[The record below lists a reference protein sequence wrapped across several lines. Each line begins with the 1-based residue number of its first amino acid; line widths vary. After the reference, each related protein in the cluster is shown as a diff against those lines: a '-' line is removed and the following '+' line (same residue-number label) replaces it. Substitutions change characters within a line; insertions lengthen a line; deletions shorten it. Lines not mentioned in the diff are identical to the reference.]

1 VGTIKETYFT
11 IPDGDDPVAQAEG
24 NVLPVGG
31 PGAGIDPGLNFVF
44 LDRLLLSGPQAEV
57 AVGARSQ
64 LKFKDTCLRRCLSQ
78 ILNPY
83 DQQIKR

>member
-1 VGTIKETYFT
+1 MGTIKETYFT

-31 PGAGIDPGLNFVF
+31 PGTGIDPGLNFVL
-44 LDRLLLSGPQAEV
+44 LDRLLLGGPQAEV

-64 LKFKDTCLRRCLSQ
+64 LKVKENKFESLIFPD
-78 ILNPY
+78 
-83 DQQIKR
+83 IKPL